1 MSLINPLMPVPHK
14 LTHGIYC
21 IAMYFVVT
29 MFSLHAAA
37 AAAAANSS
45 SSLQS
50 LNIIVKPS
58 LRLVA
63 AFFSAVMVSK

>member
-1 MSLINPLMPVPHK
+1 MLLLLL
-14 LTHGIYC
+14 LTVAVAYSYDI
-21 IAMYFVVT
+21 
-29 MFSLHAAA
+29 
-37 AAAAANSS
+37 
-45 SSLQS
+45 QS

>member
-1 MSLINPLMPVPHK
+1 MPLINRLMPVPHK

-37 AAAAANSS
+37 AANSS
-45 SSLQS
+45 SSLQ
-50 LNIIVKPS
+50 
-58 LRLVA
+58 LRHSV
-63 AFFSAVMVSK
+63 FEHYC